1 MIIEIIEKK
10 KNGLALTKEELTFA
24 FEGFLKGNVPDYQMS
39 SLLMA
44 ICLRGLNEEEIFS
57 LTDLFLK
64 SGEILDWSSVEGI
77 KVDKHST
84 GGVGD
89 KTTLV
94 LAPLVAA
101 CLVPVVKMSGRGL
114 GHTGGT
120 IDKLESIPGYRTDLT
135 EEEIKSQVEQIGVV
149 VTGQTKDLVPM
160 DKKVYALRDVTGT
173 VESLGLIATSI
184 MSKKLAS
191 GADKI
196 LIDIK
201 VGRGALIKTGE
212 DAEVLSEMMKKIG
225 NHYGREVQTV
235 LSDMN
240 VPLGRTIGNSLE
252 VMEAIDVLKGK
263 EQNEFSSL
271 CIDLASRMVSMA
283 KGIDLAS
290 SRQEVMN
297 ALLSGKA
304 LSKFLELIK
313 AQGGDLNRLS
323 VSEKVLEIKSEREG
337 VVRKIDAL
345 KMAKYSM
352 NLGAGRKEEGDQI
365 DPEVGIYLEKLVDD
379 SVQIG
384 DTLCRVYYHDDLP
397 KEDIASYFT
406 IESF

>member
-135 EEEIKSQVEQIGVV
+135 EEEIKRQVEQIGVV
-149 VTGQTKDLVPM
+149 ITGQTKDLVPM

-201 VGRGALIKTGE
+201 VGRGALIKTQE
-212 DAEVLSEMMKKIG
+212 DAEALSEMMKKIG

-297 ALLSGKA
+297 VLLSGKA